1 MDTFELR
8 LSSVDEVRYICA
20 ACLATTVF
28 IKMRILHILDHSLP
42 LQSGYVYRTLGII
55 NQQRAIGW
63 EPVLVTS
70 GKHHAFVP
78 SREPTPV
85 RERIGDWEFFR
96 TPKPTGLAARLPTI
110 GELTIIR
117 DLGRRLDEIVREIR
131 PDILHAHSPIL
142 NGLPAIRVGRRH
154 LLPVVY
160 EIRAFWEDAK
170 ASANLEGRS
179 DLRYRA
185 TRRLET
191 FVMQRADAVTVICEG
206 LARDVIARGIPAEKV
221 TVIPNAVDRNAFP
234 GRGRP
239 DPALA
244 RKLELAGRTVIG
256 FFGSFYF
263 YEGLHLLLRA
273 VPELRRRD
281 PEIAVLLAGGGP
293 EEANLRQLAANL
305 GLGSSVIFAGRVP
318 HSDIQHYYDLA
329 DLLVFPR
336 LSMRLTE
343 LVTPLKPLEAMAQER
358 IVVASDVGG
367 HRELIRARETGY
379 LFPPGDPRHVA
390 EGIFAALDD
399 RASWPRVQARALQ
412 YVETERSWVHSV
424 ARYAPVYDR
433 LTRGRQRETR

>member
-1 MDTFELR
+1 M
-8 LSSVDEVRYICA
+8 RYTSAGC
-20 ACLATTVF
+20 V
-28 IKMRILHILDHSLP
+28 IKTIFLNMRILHILDHSLP

-63 EPVLVTS
+63 EPVLLTS
-70 GKHHAFVP
+70 GKHHAF
-78 SREPTPV
+78 SPTHEAMPA

-96 TPKPTGLAARLPTI
+96 TQKPTGFAAKLPATD
-110 GELTIIR
+110 ELTIIR
-117 DLGRRLDEIVREIR
+117 DLGRRLDEIIPEVR
-131 PDILHAHSPIL
+131 PDILHAHSPVL
-142 NGLPAIRVGRRH
+142 NALPAIRAGRRH
-154 LLPVVY
+154 RLPVVY
-160 EIRAFWEDAK
+160 EIRAFWEDAR
-170 ASANLEGRS
+170 ASTNPDGKP
-179 DLRYRA
+179 DLRYHA

-206 LARDVIARGIPAEKV
+206 LARDVVARGIPAEKV
-221 TVIPNAVDRNAFP
+221 TIIPNAVDRNAFS
-234 GRGRP
+234 GRGHP
-239 DPALA
+239 DPDLA
-244 RKLELAGRTVIG
+244 GKLGLAGRTVIG

-293 EEANLRQLAANL
+293 EEANLRKLAAEL
-305 GLGSSVIFAGRVP
+305 GLDPSVIFAGRVP
-318 HSDIQHYYDLA
+318 HSEIQRYYDLA

-358 IVVASDVGG
+358 IVVASNVGG
-367 HRELIRARETGY
+367 HRELIRDRDTGY

-399 RASWPRVQARALQ
+399 RASWPLVQARALR
-412 YVETERSWVHSV
+412 YVETERSWVDSV

-433 LTRGRQRETR
+433 LMLGRQTETR